1 MSEYVKACST
11 CKREI
16 RMSNNSGKWQP
27 FNLDNTAHRCFE
39 KTNRAGNVGARNSG
53 VGENRKIA
61 PSKESLTMEDLD
73 LRLKMVEMILLSL
86 RSENMP

>member
-11 CKREI
+11 CKKEI

-39 KTNRAGNVGARNSG
+39 KGNANRAT
-53 VGENRKIA
+53 
-61 PSKESLTMEDLD
+61 PSKMGVKTGLISLEDLD
-73 LRLKMVEMILLSL
+73 LRLKLLESIILDP
-86 RSENMP
+86 RPRK

>member
-1 MSEYVKACST
+1 MYIGMSEYVKDCTT
-11 CKREI
+11 CKKEI

-39 KTNRAGNVGARNSG
+39 KGNANRAT
-53 VGENRKIA
+53 
-61 PSKESLTMEDLD
+61 PSNTSVNGGSISLEDLD

>member
-11 CKREI
+11 CKKEI
-16 RMSNNSGKWQP
+16 RMSNNTGKWLP
-27 FNLDNTAHRCFE
+27 SNLDGSAHRCFE
-39 KTNRAGNVGARNSG
+39 KGNTNGAT
-53 VGENRKIA
+53 
-61 PSKESLTMEDLD
+61 PSKTSVKIGSISLEDLD

>member
-11 CKREI
+11 CKKEI

-39 KTNRAGNVGARNSG
+39 KGNANANRAT
-53 VGENRKIA
+53 
-61 PSKESLTMEDLD
+61 PSKTSVKTGSISLEDLD